1 MFRQFITLICI
12 LICINTSVAQIPIGH
27 WREHLNYQNTI
38 QVVKGNELYC
48 ATNTNLFSID
58 DKGEITRYSKTN
70 GLNDI
75 GVNAIG
81 WDETTKQL
89 IIAYKNSNLDILKGS
104 LVRNISD
111 ILQSKVAGNKTINHI
126 YCNNGIAYLSTGLGI
141 IVVDLNRYE
150 IKDSWIIGNNG
161 SLSTINATIADN
173 SFFYAASIDGL
184 RRAIVNSTNL
194 ANFTNWSTLS
204 GTNGL
209 PLGSV
214 DYVGIINNQLIATIK
229 DTVYIFNNNSWRIL
243 YSDSSWKIIN
253 TNISSDKLHICQK
266 NNTGDA
272 RVIILSS
279 LGTILSTLN
288 KPGVISL
295 PQSAITVNNA
305 TWVADQFGGL
315 SKFTND
321 VERFIPNGPA
331 GIASGE
337 FAFSKTALFAAAGS
351 VNRAWNYLY
360 NRDGIFKFGE
370 GNWSSKGALNTS
382 QLDTTLDFIT
392 IAVDPIKQSLWA
404 GSYGGGL
411 VQITE
416 SRTTI
421 YKQNNSLLEAA
432 IGDPTS
438 FRVSGLAFDISNN
451 LWISN
456 YGAPQPLKLLKTDG
470 TWKSFSI
477 PFNLVEN
484 AVAQIINDDFNQ
496 LWIVSPKNN
505 GLICYQYGNNVDN
518 TSDDQWKLLKQGIGN
533 GNLPSNN
540 ILSIV
545 KDKNNSIWVGT
556 DDGIAVLNCNNNI
569 FGSGGCDAIL
579 PIVQQDQFA
588 GFLFKGEQVQCIAVD
603 GANKKWVGTLNG
615 VWLISSDGKKLI
627 QHFTTANSPLLSN
640 DVKKIGID
648 PQSGEVFFAT
658 FNGIC
663 SYRSTATEANE
674 SFNNVLVF
682 PNPVPSGYNGTIAIK
697 GLTDNSIVKITELNG
712 RLVYQTRSLGG
723 QAIWNGKDYNG
734 NKIASGVYL
743 VVARND
749 SREEKIV
756 TKIII
761 TSGR

>member
-1 MFRQFITLICI
+1 MFRQIFTFICL
-12 LICINTSVAQIPIGH
+12 LLYINTSVAQIPIGN

-75 GVNAIG
+75 GINAIA

-104 LVRNISD
+104 FVRNISD
-111 ILQSKVAGNKTINHI
+111 ILQSKVAGNKIINHI
-126 YCNNGIAYLSTGLGI
+126 YCNSGIAYLSTGLGI

-161 SLSTINATIADN
+161 ALVNINSTIADN
-173 SFFYAASIDGL
+173 NFFYAASNEGL
-184 RRAIVNSTNL
+184 KRSVTNSPNL
-194 ANFTNWSTLS
+194 SNYSNWSNIS
-204 GTNGL
+204 GINGL
-209 PLGSV
+209 PLGVV
-214 DYVGIINNQLIATIK
+214 DFVGNINNQLIVTKK
-229 DTVYIFNNNSWRIL
+229 DTVYIFNNNNWKVL
-243 YSDSSWKIIN
+243 YSDTSWQIIN
-253 TNISSDKLHICQK
+253 TSISSDKLHICQK
-266 NNTGDA
+266 NNAGNA
-272 RVIILSS
+272 RVLILSS
-279 LGTILSTLN
+279 TGTILSTIK
-288 KPGVISL
+288 KPGIISK
-295 PQSAITVNNA
+295 PRSAISFNNIVW
-305 TWVADQFGGL
+305 TADEFGGL

-321 VERFIPNGPA
+321 FERIIPNGPA

-337 FAFSKTALFAAAGS
+337 FAFGKTALFSAAGS
-351 VNRAWNYLY
+351 VNTAWNYLY
-360 NRDGIFKFGE
+360 NRDGIFKFEE
-370 GNWSSKGALNTS
+370 GTWTIKGALNTT

-392 IAVDPIKQSLWA
+392 LAIDPIKQSLWA

-411 VQITE
+411 TQITE
-416 SRTTI
+416 SQTII
-421 YKQNNSLLEAA
+421 YKQNNSSLQAA
-432 IGDPTS
+432 IGDPKS
-438 FRVSGLAFDISNN
+438 YRVSGLSFDATNN

-456 YGAPQPLKLLKTDG
+456 YGAPQPLKLLKPDG

-477 PFNLVEN
+477 PFNLLEN

-505 GLICYQYGNNVDN
+505 GLICYHYGNNVDN
-518 TSDDQWKLLKQGIGN
+518 TNDDQWKLLKQGIGN

-540 ILSIV
+540 ILSIA

-556 DDGIAVLNCNNNI
+556 DDGIAVINCNNNI
-569 FGSGGCDAIL
+569 FGTSGCDAIL

-603 GANKKWVGTLNG
+603 GANKKWIGTLNG
-615 VWLISSDGKKLI
+615 VWLISSDGNKLI

-648 PQSGEVFFAT
+648 PQTGEVFFAT

-674 SFNNVLVF
+674 SFNNILVF

-697 GLTDNSIVKITELNG
+697 GLMDNSIVKITELNG

-734 NKIASGVYL
+734 NKVASGLYL
-743 VVARND
+743 VLVRND
-749 SREEKIV
+749 SGEEKIV

-761 TSGR
+761 TYGR

>member
-1 MFRQFITLICI
+1 MFLQIFFNICLFLCFSSSI
-12 LICINTSVAQIPIGH
+12 AQIPIGT

-48 ATNTNLFSID
+48 ATNTNLFSVD
-58 DKGEITRYSKTN
+58 DKSEITRYSKTN

-104 LVRNISD
+104 IVRNISD
-111 ILQSKVAGNKTINHI
+111 ILQSRVAGNKTINHI

-161 SLSTINATIADN
+161 SLLTINATIADN

-184 RRAIVNSTNL
+184 RRAVVNSTNM
-194 ANFTNWSTLS
+194 ANFTNWSNLS

-214 DYVGIINNQLIATIK
+214 DFVGIINNQLVATIR
-229 DTVYIFNNNSWRIL
+229 DIVYIFNNNSWRIL

-253 TNISSDKLHICQK
+253 TSISSNKLHICQK
-266 NNTGDA
+266 TNLGNA

-279 LGTILSTLN
+279 SGTVLNTLN
-288 KPGVISL
+288 RPGVISQ
-295 PQSAITVNNA
+295 PRSALSDNNA
-305 TWVADQFGGL
+305 VWISDEFGGL

-321 VERFIPNGPA
+321 VERYIPNGPA

-351 VNRAWNYLY
+351 VNTAWNYLF
-360 NRDGIFKFGE
+360 NRDGIFKFEDGR
-370 GNWSSKGALNTS
+370 WSSKGALNTS

-416 SRTTI
+416 SQTTI
-421 YKQNNSLLEAA
+421 YKQNNSLLQAA

-438 FRVSGLAFDISNN
+438 FRVSGLAFDINNN

-484 AVAQIINDDFNQ
+484 AVTQIINDDFNQ
-496 LWIVSPKNN
+496 LWITSPKNN

-579 PIVQQDQFA
+579 PIVQQDQFS

-627 QHFTTANSPLLSN
+627 QHFTTANSALLSN
-640 DVKKIGID
+640 DVKKIVID

-697 GLTDNSIVKITELNG
+697 GLTDNSIIKITELNG

-749 SREEKIV
+749 SKEEKIV